1 VVGVL
6 VTVLGTALVSFLVV
20 QFGLSRLPRAGE
32 A

>member
-1 VVGVL
+1 VGVL
-6 VTVLGTALVSFLVV
+6 VTVAGVAVVSFLVV